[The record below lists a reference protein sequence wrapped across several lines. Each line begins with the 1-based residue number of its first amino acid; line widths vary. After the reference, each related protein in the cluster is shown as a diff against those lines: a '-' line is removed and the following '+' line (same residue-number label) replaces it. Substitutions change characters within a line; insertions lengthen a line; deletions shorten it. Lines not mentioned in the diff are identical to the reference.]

1 MLFFFLSETAQLHKR
16 YCSFPKQW
24 FIRNRF
30 LLQNSSSFPPRPPS
44 LSAQTALPR
53 CAERPALTAASVSP
67 RGPAGVG
74 AAGPWGSARQCCGP
88 RSRAAAS
95 PPALTSAARG
105 TASPRRPSSRA
116 LPSPGGAPRPLP
128 PRGGAQPAPQPP
140 HLPATRAGLGAL
152 RSPARHFAA
161 RPPSL
166 TLGCWSRWCRG
177 GSSRRTPCLCRCS
190 KCSAVLGAAAP
201 RRPPWP
207 CRRPAPPP
215 LRSPPAA
222 SAPAPPS
229 ADLRPPAG
237 SGAGAARTLHRGKA
251 RAALSNPSASPEPRS
266 PFRNGTPSTALP
278 ENFQGCYRHRYAATR
293 CGQTGCRAA
302 PQVGELLG
310 SHPRAAEWCLWC
322 PVTDRASDG
331 AAAFWKKGKKKQSS
345 LSLCACVEMAKE
357 RKKFTLPAV
366 DVIVSPK
373 RNNKPSSMKPKLH
386 AS

>member
-1 MLFFFLSETAQLHKR
+1 M
-16 YCSFPKQW
+16 
-24 FIRNRF
+24 
-30 LLQNSSSFPPRPPS
+30 
-44 LSAQTALPR
+44 
-53 CAERPALTAASVSP
+53 
-67 RGPAGVG
+67 
-74 AAGPWGSARQCCGP
+74 
-88 RSRAAAS
+88 
-95 PPALTSAARG
+95 
-105 TASPRRPSSRA
+105 
-116 LPSPGGAPRPLP
+116 
-128 PRGGAQPAPQPP
+128 
-140 HLPATRAGLGAL
+140 
-152 RSPARHFAA
+152 
-161 RPPSL
+161 
-166 TLGCWSRWCRG
+166 
-177 GSSRRTPCLCRCS
+177 
-190 KCSAVLGAAAP
+190 LGAAAP

-207 CRRPAPPP
+207 CLRPAPPP

-251 RAALSNPSASPEPRS
+251 RAALSNPSATPEPRS

-293 CGQTGCRAA
+293 CGQTGAVQPRR
-302 PQVGELLG
+302 LG
-310 SHPRAAEWCLWC
+310 SCWVLTHARPSDVFGARLHTARRTGLLPFGRRA
-322 PVTDRASDG
+322 
-331 AAAFWKKGKKKQSS
+331 KKKQSS